1 MGRAPRGLPPS
12 ASEAVHRL
20 TALPGY
26 TPAVP
31 FMAAALLLLPA
42 VGAGAIVAAAPL
54 AAGNFR
60 AWPVLTVNHLA
71 TLGWA
76 TLTAMGALHQ
86 LAPAMLGISARPGR
100 QALAQGCLVLVG
112 LAVLAVGFLT
122 RRQGVLVAGGLVVW
136 AGIACFVWLLAR
148 LVPRRRRWPLPGF
161 GVAASL
167 GYLVATASWGVV
179 LTINW
184 RWPFWLHLLGVA
196 GIGTHV
202 ALGVVGWLVQLVVSV
217 SYYLLPRFVGARPL
231 DQGRLPAVLGLL
243 NAGVV
248 VLVVATA
255 AAAYVLD
262 RRERHGRAPLE
273 EGRPEVRGVRR
284 LVLAGIVVAFFA
296 ALPQLA
302 GSIVSEIM
310 GTVGVFLLL
319 ALGLNIVTGYAGML
333 HLGFSAF
340 FLLGAYSIALLTGA
354 NLVTA
359 FGLVA
364 PRFSAHLDFYVAL
377 VLVVLIGAAV
387 GALLAAPVLRLRGD
401 YLAIVTLAFAQ
412 IAVILATSSWLQPIT
427 GGPQGLRDVTK
438 APLLG
443 IGFRSAENFYY
454 LVLVACVLAVYVSW
468 RLAWSRTGRAW
479 NAMREDE
486 QVAEAMGVPTGRYK
500 MLGFAIGG
508 AIGAIGGAMFAV
520 KVGTVQPGS
529 FEIIQSITILA
540 VVILGGLGSV
550 PGVVLGALVLLGL
563 PGLLTQLEEY
573 RFLIYGAS
581 LVAIMILRPQGLIP
595 NVRRMRELQ
604 EEERTQDA
612 WQQIFAARQE
622 EEAAEGATEAAS

>member
-1 MGRAPRGLPPS
+1 MRGALRPGARAGLVGGAVLVYLALVGMLVKFEELRLVGSQVTLGRLLLVLPPFA
-12 ASEAVHRL
+12 ASFFAVRPRVIGGRVEQPGPGVALALGAVAGALVGAVGSVGLALVEAIGVERIRPVFVAVSPALVETL
-20 TALPGY
+20 TFGRGAAAGAAILVVGGAALGAAGGIWRAIRHGLRRPVEVGLL
-26 TPAVP
+26 TVVTLAMLQRIVP
-31 FMAAALLLLPA
+31 FMLDELRLERDWLYSR
-42 VGAGAIVAAAPL
+42 VTRGLTWTGA
-54 AAGNFR
+54 
-60 AWPVLTVNHLA
+60 
-71 TLGWA
+71 
-76 TLTAMGALHQ
+76 
-86 LAPAMLGISARPGR
+86 
-100 QALAQGCLVLVG
+100 
-112 LAVLAVGFLT
+112 
-122 RRQGVLVAGGLVVW
+122 
-136 AGIACFVWLLAR
+136 
-148 LVPRRRRWPLPGF
+148 
-161 GVAASL
+161 
-167 GYLVATASWGVV
+167 
-179 LTINW
+179 
-184 RWPFWLHLLGVA
+184 
-196 GIGTHV
+196 
-202 ALGVVGWLVQLVVSV
+202 
-217 SYYLLPRFVGARPL
+217 
-231 DQGRLPAVLGLL
+231 
-243 NAGVV
+243 VV

-262 RRERHGRAPLE
+262 RRERRALAPAA
-273 EGRPEVRGVRR
+273 EGRPEVRGWRR
-284 LVLAGIVVAFFA
+284 TALVTIAVVLAA

-340 FLLGAYSIALLTGA
+340 FLIGAYAVALLTGA

-364 PRFSAHLDFYVAL
+364 PRFSADLNFYLAL
-377 VLVVLIGAAV
+377 VLVVAIGAAV
-387 GALLAAPVLRLRGD
+387 GALVAAPVLRLRGD

-443 IGFRSAENFYY
+443 LEFRSAERFYY
-454 LVLVACVLAVYVSW
+454 LVLAFCVLAVFVSW
-468 RLAWSRTGRAW
+468 RLAWSRVGRAW

-486 QVAEAMGVPTGRYK
+486 QVADAMGVPTGRYK

-508 AIGAIGGAMFAV
+508 AIGALGGALFAV

-529 FEIIQSITILA
+529 FEIIQSITVLA

-550 PGVVLGALVLLGL
+550 PGVVLGALVLLAL
-563 PGLLTQLEEY
+563 PGLLSQLEEF
-573 RFLIYGAS
+573 RFLIYGAV

-595 NVRRMRELQ
+595 NVRRMRELR

-622 EEAAEGATEAAS
+622 REAAEEAAEAAP

>member
-248 VLVVATA
+248 VLVVAA
-255 AAAYVLD
+255 LAQWGAGA
-262 RRERHGRAPLE
+262 RA
-273 EGRPEVRGVRR
+273 GVA
-284 LVLAGIVVAFFA
+284 VLAASSALYA
-296 ALPQLA
+296 ADLWRWLQATRGEKPDLTIQHWWVIWA
-302 GSIVSEIM
+302 Q
-310 GTVGVFLLL
+310 TV
-319 ALGLNIVTGYAGML
+319 
-333 HLGFSAF
+333 
-340 FLLGAYSIALLTGA
+340 
-354 NLVTA
+354 
-359 FGLVA
+359 
-364 PRFSAHLDFYVAL
+364 
-377 VLVVLIGAAV
+377 VLVVVGGAWALGWAAV
-387 GALLAAPVLRLRGD
+387 APHR
-401 YLAIVTLAFAQ
+401 
-412 IAVILATSSWLQPIT
+412 
-427 GGPQGLRDVTK
+427 
-438 APLLG
+438 
-443 IGFRSAENFYY
+443 
-454 LVLVACVLAVYVSW
+454 LAV
-468 RLAWSRTGRAW
+468 AAG
-479 NAMREDE
+479 
-486 QVAEAMGVPTGRYK
+486 
-500 MLGFAIGG
+500 I
-508 AIGAIGGAMFAV
+508 
-520 KVGTVQPGS
+520 
-529 FEIIQSITILA
+529 
-540 VVILGGLGSV
+540 
-550 PGVVLGALVLLGL
+550 LVLLGWVTL
-563 PGLLTQLEEY
+563 
-573 RFLIYGAS
+573 
-581 LVAIMILRPQGLIP
+581 AIMGQLYKVTPFLMWFYRYARGLSALEVP
-595 NVRRMRELQ
+595 RLPASYYPREGRLPFYASAAGGAALAAGVLVRAPHL
-604 EEERTQDA
+604 A
-612 WQQIFAARQE
+612 VA
-622 EEAAEGATEAAS
+622 GATVFCAGAVAFSLFMAVSWMRAALRGTVS